1 MKYHY
6 KPIGLS
12 KVKKTNHTN
21 VSENVEQVE
30 LSYTA
35 GENLKWYNHS
45 RIQFGRFYKKKLNI
59 HIPYNPDIP

>member
-45 RIQFGRFYKKKLNI
+45 RIQFGSFYKKKN
-59 HIPYNPDIP
+59 